1 MGGPHMMEHQ
11 QQPQQVQQA
20 PTEEKPKTQ
29 FKPEASAF
37 NLDVKEYIPA
47 GKMAKTQE
55 QFPGL
60 DQVMDE
66 GRKKGKGKKGKKG
79 GAVVQPAAPKQEED
93 DGTPWKGKKSTF
105 FEMKKLDGPAED
117 PQNPNNFELSQD
129 QWSFM
134 FQHYPEYCAAP
145 YEMMTW
151 LRGQAQANEEMWS
164 KPGKGG

>member
-1 MGGPHMMEHQ
+1 M
-11 QQPQQVQQA
+11 
-20 PTEEKPKTQ
+20 
-29 FKPEASAF
+29 F

-60 DQVMDE
+60 DQVMDD
-66 GRKKGKGKKGKKG
+66 GGKKKGKGKKGKKG
-79 GAVVQPAAPKQEED
+79 GAVVAQPAAPKQEED
-93 DGTPWKGKKSTF
+93 DGTPWKGRKSTF

-134 FQHYPEYCAAP
+134 F
-145 YEMMTW
+145 
-151 LRGQAQANEEMWS
+151 
-164 KPGKGG
+164 